1 MLVNVALRRVL
12 LALQAARE
20 GADGEGGE
28 EVEEEEVL
36 RAATAA
42 LMELCEQLQL
52 FAACREVSF
61 CASTCTLG
69 VLHVYTCTCIDY
81 VHVYTCTWT
90 CPMHVSIGEFLWLL
104 I

>member
-69 VLHVYTCTCIDY
+69 VLQLYMYIHMYMYRRC
-81 VHVYTCTWT
+81 TCTWT
-90 CPMHVSIGEFLWLL
+90 CPMYVSIGEFLLLL